1 MLGSGSV
8 LISGSSTFSNGLAG
22 VCSLVEGATDDLEGK
37 LFDCVI
43 GTLRRFLVNFRLAD
57 FCKDIGTI
65 GFVEPSRQIG
75 KF

>member
-22 VCSLVEGATDDLEGK
+22 VCSFVEGATDDLEGK